1 VKKTQPMRVA
11 IDALAR
17 HITSHSTATA
27 ALNAWCARRMARQ
40 HGSIVA
46 RVLADED
53 ADPAS
58 YKGSLTIENGE
69 QLRYR
74 KVALV
79 WGDATVSEAENWY
92 FPNRLPPAMRTQLL
106 STNLPFGQVVRD
118 LQPQRTSVAIYSDD
132 DLAKGGFG
140 AGQCIDRLRGVV
152 GFSPPKNFVLHIS
165 AVVTAAV
172 SGLVIAEVHEH
183 YRRELIDA
191 VALEAA

>member
-1 VKKTQPMRVA
+1 MRVA
-11 IDALAR
+11 AVDALAR
-17 HITSHSTATA
+17 HIASHSTATA
-27 ALNAWCARRMARQ
+27 ALNAWCAQRMARQ

-46 RVLADED
+46 RVLVDED

-58 YKGSLTIENGE
+58 YKGSLTIEHGE
-69 QLRYR
+69 PLRYR

-92 FPNRLPPAMRTQLL
+92 LPDRLPLRMRSQLL
-106 STNLPFGQVVRD
+106 NTNLPFGQVVRD
-118 LQPQRTSVAIYSDD
+118 LQPRRTSVAIYSDD

-140 AGQCIDRLRGVV
+140 PEQCIDRLRGVV
-152 GFSPPKNFVLHIS
+152 GFSPVKSFVLHIS
-165 AVVTAAV
+165 AVLTSAV

-183 YRRELIDA
+183 YRRELIEA

>member
-1 VKKTQPMRVA
+1 MRVA
-11 IDALAR
+11 VDALAR

-27 ALNAWCARRMARQ
+27 ALNAWCAARMARQ

-53 ADPAS
+53 ADPAR
-58 YKGSLTIENGE
+58 YEGSLTIEDGE
-69 QLRYR
+69 PLRYR

-92 FPNRLPPAMRTQLL
+92 LPNRLPLRMRAQLL
-106 STNLPFGQVVRD
+106 SSNLPFGQVVRD
-118 LQPQRTSVAIYSDD
+118 LQPRRSPVAIYSSD
-132 DLAKGGFG
+132 DLAKGGLG
-140 AGQCIDRLRGVV
+140 PEQCIDRLRGVA
-152 GFSPPKNFVLHIS
+152 GFSPLRSFVLHIS
-165 AVVTAAV
+165 AVLTSAV

-183 YRRELIDA
+183 YRRELIEA

>member
-1 VKKTQPMRVA
+1 MRVA
-11 IDALAR
+11 IETLAR

-27 ALNAWCARRMARQ
+27 ALNAWCANRMARQ

-58 YKGSLTIENGE
+58 YSGSLTIGDGE

-79 WGDATVSEAENWY
+79 WGDTTVSEAENWY
-92 FPNRLPPAMRTQLL
+92 LPNRLPPGMRTQLL
-106 STNLPFGQVVRD
+106 SSNLPFGQVVRD
-118 LQPQRTSVAIYSDD
+118 LQPQRTPVAIYAND
-132 DLAKGGFG
+132 DLEKGGLG
-140 AGQCIDRLRGVV
+140 RAHCINRLERVG
-152 GFSPPKNFVLHIS
+152 GFSPLKSFVLHIS
-165 AVVTAAV
+165 AVLTAAV
-172 SGLVIAEVHEH
+172 SGLAIAEVHEH